1 MRNMK
6 HKLLTCI
13 LIFIAITCCNQK
25 SICQNKVQI
34 GKSIVFDGIIE
45 NKEWDDASIFT
56 FKQNEFL
63 NAKVFI
69 KHDNQNLLI
78 LYLYNNQKDSTY
90 YLPEFFIDTKLNKS
104 KTWEEDDYWFHV
116 SAQDCYSIGK
126 REDYSKCSTADQIWK
141 ATPNYPF
148 GNEFKKIDAFE
159 ISVPFELLNIKSGQ
173 RIGICFSIAIY
184 PEEMRLNYPNNS
196 NEDIPETW
204 LELTII

>member
-34 GKSIVFDGIIE
+34 GKSIIFDGIVE
-45 NKEWDDASIFT
+45 NNEWDDALIFT

-63 NAKVFI
+63 NAQAFI

-104 KTWEEDDYWFHV
+104 KTWKEDDYWFHV

-126 REDYSKCSTADQIWK
+126 REDYSKCSTDDQIWK
-141 ATPNYPF
+141 AKPNYPF

-159 ISVPFELLNIKSGQ
+159 ISVPFRLLNIKSGQ
-173 RIGICFSIAIY
+173 RFGICFSIAIY
-184 PEEMRLNYPNNS
+184 PEEMRINYPNNS
-196 NEDIPETW
+196 HEDIPETW